1 MHELR
6 ADRLQGH
13 IFFGGGGLAGETRAR
28 AEFTPARANL
38 EADPDLIHNST
49 LKRLEID
56 WLVSVVSHRTRG

>member
-1 MHELR
+1 MNSAQIDYRDTYSL
-6 ADRLQGH
+6 
-13 IFFGGGGLAGETRAR
+13 GGGGLAGETRAR